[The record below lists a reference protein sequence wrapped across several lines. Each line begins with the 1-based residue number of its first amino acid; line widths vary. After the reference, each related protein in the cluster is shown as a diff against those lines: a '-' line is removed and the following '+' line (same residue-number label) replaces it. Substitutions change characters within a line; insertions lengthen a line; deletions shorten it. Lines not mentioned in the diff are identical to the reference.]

1 MGCRNRDSEAYKRHY
16 ALMDVLLIFFWLLIT
31 GILFDILN
39 GQEIS
44 LFALLSGVIAASAVT
59 LTAHE
64 FVIRGEKKE
73 KESLADY
80 LSSLKNVI
88 ALIID
93 VILKLVVANA
103 VLVYQSLSLDI
114 EPRVVRVKVS
124 LTSESEVTLISLLI
138 TLIPG
143 TIVLDVEEKD
153 DGFYLLIHYSYLKS
167 EDLVENMTENIEKWD
182 GKIRGL
188 FK

>member
-1 MGCRNRDSEAYKRHY
+1 MGCRNKDSEAYKRHY
-16 ALMDVLLIFFWLLIT
+16 ALMDLLLIFFWLLIT
-31 GILFDILN
+31 GILFEIVN
-39 GQEIS
+39 AQEIS
-44 LFALLSGVIAASAVT
+44 LFALFTGVIAASAVT

-64 FVIRGEKKE
+64 FVIKGEKKE

-80 LSSLKNVI
+80 MSSLKNVI

-114 EPRVVRVKVS
+114 QPRLVRVKVS

-143 TIVLDVEEKD
+143 TIVLDVEEKE
-153 DGFYLLIHYSYLKS
+153 DGFYLLVHYSYLKS